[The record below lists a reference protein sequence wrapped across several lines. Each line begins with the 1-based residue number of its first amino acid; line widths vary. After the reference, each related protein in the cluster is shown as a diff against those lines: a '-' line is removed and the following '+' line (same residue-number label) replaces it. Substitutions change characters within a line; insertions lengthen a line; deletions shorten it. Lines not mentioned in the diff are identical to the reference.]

1 MAIKIIP
8 RKQLRSS
15 VQQLKAVE
23 RELAILQL
31 LHHPHLIELYQV
43 LQDNENIYFVT
54 EYVSGGE
61 LFFLLKR
68 QSKVPEMEARIIFL
82 QIVNALAWCHDHHIW

>member
-1 MAIKIIP
+1 
-8 RKQLRSS
+8 
-15 VQQLKAVE
+15 
-23 RELAILQL
+23 
-31 LHHPHLIELYQV
+31 V